1 MRRASS
7 RRGADADDA
16 RARHQSSRE
25 LAREFCRRHASR
37 SAFSPNAPTHRVCTF
52 DRRAPSIA
60 TPLDRSRA
68 SIDGRRTTDRIG
80 SDRSDSRAPLRVAR
94 VSDTQTRARAVRARK
109 KYFTR
114 AARRVGALANCAT
127 AARPYAMSIRV
138 PSPAR
143 QRKRRTRLEVYGV
156 TPSRTSTRLRVNDE
170 NNEENNVSVD
180 PVVQKYGPPPGMGGG
195 RGRHLTERERVA
207 IYERIVLARCNGDVS
222 PTHVCRLW
230 GMSHN
235 FLQRMDAALAAGT
248 YFVRRS
254 ATGCA
259 RQMTDAHVAI
269 VKDIN
274 GRTRGELT
282 WGELAAEFKKETGLN
297 FSPSTIFRNCTRI
310 GWTRVRRG

>member
-1 MRRASS
+1 
-7 RRGADADDA
+7 
-16 RARHQSSRE
+16 
-25 LAREFCRRHASR
+25 
-37 SAFSPNAPTHRVCTF
+37 
-52 DRRAPSIA
+52 
-60 TPLDRSRA
+60 
-68 SIDGRRTTDRIG
+68 
-80 SDRSDSRAPLRVAR
+80 
-94 VSDTQTRARAVRARK
+94 
-109 KYFTR
+109 
-114 AARRVGALANCAT
+114 
-127 AARPYAMSIRV
+127 
-138 PSPAR
+138 
-143 QRKRRTRLEVYGV
+143 V

>member
-37 SAFSPNAPTHRVCTF
+37 SAFSPNAPTHAC
-52 DRRAPSIA
+52 AHSIDA
-60 TPLDRSRA
+60 RHRSRHR
-68 SIDGRRTTDRIG
+68 SIDLARRSMGGERPIG
-80 SDRSDSRAPLRVAR
+80 SDRIGSDSRAPLRVAR

-114 AARRVGALANCAT
+114 AARRVANCAT

-138 PSPAR
+138 RHHPSPAR